1 MGSGG
6 YLTLFSGRISRFPK
20 KHLVE
25 QLVGVCKRPRC
36 ERCALA
42 YCSVDCSNRAFLS
55 HEQRCRLVPRDA
67 ECVDDAAEAT
77 LCPTCDEELR
87 KCWMCAMLGDPG

>member
-1 MGSGG
+1 MEPPLDPPLAAVDSPRRAPPC
-6 YLTLFSGRISRFPK
+6 F
-20 KHLVE
+20 
-25 QLVGVCKRPRC
+25 VCKRPRC

-55 HEQRCRLVPRDA
+55 HEQRCRRLVPRDA